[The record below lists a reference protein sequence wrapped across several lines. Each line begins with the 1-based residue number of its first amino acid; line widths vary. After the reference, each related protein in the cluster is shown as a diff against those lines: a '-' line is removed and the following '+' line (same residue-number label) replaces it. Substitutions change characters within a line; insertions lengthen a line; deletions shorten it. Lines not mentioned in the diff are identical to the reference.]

1 MSVAQPIFLGIGEC
15 MVELAATGAEGAYRQ
30 GFAGD
35 VFNTLWYAAR
45 ALPGGWQVR
54 FHTGLGV
61 DPLSQ
66 ELAAFAMAAGVD
78 CTHAPRFEGAMPG
91 LYMIRL
97 ERGER
102 RFLYWRGQSAA
113 RRMLSDPAPLQAQID
128 AADLVYLSGIT
139 LAILPPQARA
149 QLIAMMAAARAAGKV
164 VAFDPNIRPALW
176 EDAATIRD
184 TVTRAAG
191 AASVILPSFDD
202 ETANFGDAAPKDT
215 VARYLAAG
223 CPFVVVKNGAGA
235 VVTGTDA
242 GTLSYPTPPLDG
254 PVIDSTAAGDSFN
267 AAFLAAWQTGAQV
280 PQAVSA
286 GQALAARV
294 LKGHGALVESALP
307 HRM

>member
-1 MSVAQPIFLGIGEC
+1 MSVAQRIFLGIGEC
-15 MVELAATGAEGAYRQ
+15 MVELAATGAPGSYRQ

-45 ALPGGWQVR
+45 ALPQGWQVR
-54 FHTGLGV
+54 FFTGLGV

-66 ELAAFAMAAGVD
+66 ELADFASAAGVD
-78 CTHAPRFEGAMPG
+78 CAHAPRFEGAMPG

-113 RRMLSDPAPLQAQID
+113 RRMLADPAVLETQI
-128 AADLVYLSGIT
+128 AGADLVYLSGIT
-139 LAILPPQARA
+139 LAILPPPARATLIALMAQART
-149 QLIAMMAAARAAGKV
+149 AGKV

-176 EDAATIRD
+176 EDLPTIRE

-202 ETANFGDAAPKDT
+202 ETATFGDAAPGDT
-215 VARYLAAG
+215 VARYLGAG
-223 CPFVVVKNGAGA
+223 CPLVVVKNGASP
-235 VVTGTDA
+235 VVTGTGA
-242 GTLSYPTPPLDG
+242 GIQTHPTPPLEG
-254 PVIDSTAAGDSFN
+254 PMIDSTAAGDSFN
-267 AAFLAAWQTGAQV
+267 AAFLAAWQNGADL
-280 PQAVSA
+280 PQAISA

-294 LKGHGALVESALP
+294 LKGHGALVETALP
-307 HRM
+307 HPV